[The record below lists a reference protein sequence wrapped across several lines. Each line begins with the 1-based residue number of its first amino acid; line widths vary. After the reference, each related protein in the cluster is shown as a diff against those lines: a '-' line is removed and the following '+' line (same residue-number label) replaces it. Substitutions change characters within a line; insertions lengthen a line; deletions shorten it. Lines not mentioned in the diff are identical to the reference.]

1 MIIAQHVTRCVTTP
15 TACLSD
21 SPLHPRS
28 PSPHASPPRS
38 VWGESHHH
46 LRGGVS
52 DYTRSRVRCPQTR
65 LLLSASIIQ
74 RVHTLRIMSHNGG
87 GMRARART
95 PVVESVPQE
104 SMIRTKYRILERKG
118 EWQGSF
124 EQMIARSM
132 GVYWK
137 IECKIRKFWNYYYVH
152 NMSGEGIMKSF
163 WKEKEEKLSFVKE
176 SE

>member
-1 MIIAQHVTRCVTTP
+1 MSRVTFLLETRGGNVRGFAMIIAQHVTRCVTTP

-46 LRGGVS
+46 LRGGIS

-87 GMRARART
+87 MRARART

-118 EWQGSF
+118 E
-124 EQMIARSM
+124 
-132 GVYWK
+132 
-137 IECKIRKFWNYYYVH
+137 
-152 NMSGEGIMKSF
+152 
-163 WKEKEEKLSFVKE
+163 
-176 SE
+176 

>member
-1 MIIAQHVTRCVTTP
+1 MSRVTFLLETRGGNVRGFAMIIAQHVTRCVTTP

-87 GMRARART
+87 DACPCENPRCRIRSAGIHDSNEIQNSRKKRRVTRIFRAN
-95 PVVESVPQE
+95 
-104 SMIRTKYRILERKG
+104 K
-118 EWQGSF
+118 
-124 EQMIARSM
+124 
-132 GVYWK
+132 
-137 IECKIRKFWNYYYVH
+137 
-152 NMSGEGIMKSF
+152 
-163 WKEKEEKLSFVKE
+163 
-176 SE
+176 